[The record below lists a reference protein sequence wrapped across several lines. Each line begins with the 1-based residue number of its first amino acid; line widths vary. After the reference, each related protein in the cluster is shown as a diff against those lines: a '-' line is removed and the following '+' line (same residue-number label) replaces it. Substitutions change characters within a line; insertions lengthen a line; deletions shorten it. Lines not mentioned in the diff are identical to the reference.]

1 MLSYP
6 AKAISGN
13 ETSDFQAVAQPFS
26 TREIKMKLHLTQAA
40 GKQLITGYSQAW
52 ISINNLK
59 YPQSL
64 VVMPDALILDWPVN
78 DFDQLNEAH
87 FTCLLPHQPEVI
99 LLGTG
104 SKHRFIHPKLIQALS
119 AANIPVE
126 CMTTD
131 AACRTYN
138 ILMAE
143 DRKVA
148 AALIL

>member
-1 MLSYP
+1 
-6 AKAISGN
+6 
-13 ETSDFQAVAQPFS
+13 
-26 TREIKMKLHLTQAA
+26 MKLHLTQAD
-40 GKQLITGYSQAW
+40 GKQLITGYSQDW
-52 ISINNLK
+52 ISINNLV

-64 VVMPDALILDWPVN
+64 VVLPDELLLDWTVIN
-78 DFDQLNEAH
+78 FESLSEAH
-87 FTCLLPHQPEVI
+87 FECLLAHQPEVV

-104 SKHRFIHPKLIQALS
+104 SSHRFIRPRLIQTLT

-143 DRKVA
+143 GRKVA

>member
-1 MLSYP
+1 
-6 AKAISGN
+6 
-13 ETSDFQAVAQPFS
+13 
-26 TREIKMKLHLTQAA
+26 MKLHLTQAD
-40 GKQLITGYSQAW
+40 GKQLVTGYSQDW

-64 VVMPDALILDWPVN
+64 VVLPDTLILDWNVSS
-78 DFDQLNEAH
+78 FECLNQANFE
-87 FTCLLPHQPEVI
+87 CLLSHQPEVV

-104 SKHRFIHPKLIQALS
+104 VTHRFIRPLLIQALT

-143 DRKVA
+143 GRKVA

>member
-1 MLSYP
+1 
-6 AKAISGN
+6 
-13 ETSDFQAVAQPFS
+13 
-26 TREIKMKLHLTQAA
+26 MKLHLTQAD
-40 GKQLITGYSQAW
+40 GKQLITGYSKDW
-52 ISINNLK
+52 ISINNLV

-64 VVMPDALILDWPVN
+64 VVLPDELLLDWDVSE
-78 DFDQLNEAH
+78 FDDLIEAN
-87 FTCLLPHQPEVI
+87 FECLLGYQPELV

-104 SKHRFIHPKLIQALS
+104 ATHRFIRPHLIQALT
-119 AANIPVE
+119 AANIPFE

-143 DRKVA
+143 GRKVA

>member
-1 MLSYP
+1 M
-6 AKAISGN
+6 N
-13 ETSDFQAVAQPFS
+13 QATFRPRDSVYL
-26 TREIKMKLHLTQAA
+26 TREIEMKLHLTQAD
-40 GKQLITGYSQAW
+40 GKQLITGYSQDW
-52 ISINNLK
+52 ISINNLV

-64 VVMPDALILDWPVN
+64 VVLPDALLLDWAVS
-78 DFDQLNEAH
+78 DFDSLSEGNFE
-87 FTCLLPHQPEVI
+87 CLLAYQPEVV

-104 SKHRFIHPKLIQALS
+104 SIHRFIRPHLIQQLT

-143 DRKVA
+143 GRKVA
-148 AALIL
+148 AALIF

>member
-1 MLSYP
+1 MKQAIFGLSNS
-6 AKAISGN
+6 A
-13 ETSDFQAVAQPFS
+13 ES
-26 TREIKMKLHLTQAA
+26 TREINMKLHLTQAD
-40 GKQLITGYSQAW
+40 GKQLITGYSKDW
-52 ISINNLK
+52 ISINNLI

-64 VVMPDALILDWPVN
+64 VVLPDELLLDWSAS
-78 DFDQLNEAH
+78 DFDSLNQANFE
-87 FTCLLPHQPEVI
+87 CLLAHQPEVV

-104 SKHRFIHPKLIQALS
+104 STHRFIRPHLIQALTES
-119 AANIPVE
+119 NIPVE

-143 DRKVA
+143 GRKVA

>member
-1 MLSYP
+1 MNQATFRP
-6 AKAISGN
+6 
-13 ETSDFQAVAQPFS
+13 SDSVYL
-26 TREIKMKLHLTQAA
+26 TREIEMKLHLTQAD
-40 GKQLITGYSQAW
+40 GKQLITGYSQDW
-52 ISINNLK
+52 ISINNLV

-64 VVMPDALILDWPVN
+64 VVLPDALLLDWAVS
-78 DFDQLNEAH
+78 DFDSLSEGNFE
-87 FTCLLPHQPEVI
+87 CLLAYQPEVV

-104 SKHRFIHPKLIQALS
+104 SIHRFIRPHLIQQLT

-143 DRKVA
+143 GRKVA

>member
-1 MLSYP
+1 
-6 AKAISGN
+6 
-13 ETSDFQAVAQPFS
+13 
-26 TREIKMKLHLTQAA
+26 MKLHLTQAD
-40 GKQLITGYSQAW
+40 GKQLITGYSQDW
-52 ISINNLK
+52 ISINNLI

-64 VVMPDALILDWPVN
+64 VVLPDELLLDWVVS
-78 DFDQLNEAH
+78 DFDNLIEAN
-87 FTCLLPHQPEVI
+87 FECLLGYQPEVV

-104 SKHRFIHPKLIQALS
+104 ATHRFIRPHLIQTLTAT
-119 AANIPVE
+119 NIPVE

-143 DRKVA
+143 GRKVA

>member
-1 MLSYP
+1 M
-6 AKAISGN
+6 N
-13 ETSDFQAVAQPFS
+13 QATFRPRDSVYL
-26 TREIKMKLHLTQAA
+26 TREIEMKLHLTQAD
-40 GKQLITGYSQAW
+40 GKQLITGYSQDW
-52 ISINNLK
+52 ISINNLV

-64 VVMPDALILDWPVN
+64 VVLPDALLLDWAVS
-78 DFDQLNEAH
+78 DFDSLSEGNFE
-87 FTCLLPHQPEVI
+87 CLLAYQPEVV

-104 SKHRFIHPKLIQALS
+104 SIHRFIRPHLIQQLT

-143 DRKVA
+143 GRKVA

>member
-1 MLSYP
+1 
-6 AKAISGN
+6 
-13 ETSDFQAVAQPFS
+13 
-26 TREIKMKLHLTQAA
+26 MKLHLTQAD
-40 GKQLITGYSQAW
+40 GKQLITGYSQDW
-52 ISINNLK
+52 ISINNFN

-64 VVMPDALILDWPVN
+64 LVFPDELILDWRVS
-78 DFDQLNEAH
+78 DFDSLSQTDFE
-87 FTCLLPHQPEVI
+87 CLIPHSPEVV

-104 SKHRFIHPKLIQALS
+104 ATHRFIRPQLIQSLTL
-119 AANIPVE
+119 ANIPVE

-143 DRKVA
+143 GRKVA

>member
-1 MLSYP
+1 
-6 AKAISGN
+6 
-13 ETSDFQAVAQPFS
+13 
-26 TREIKMKLHLTQAA
+26 MKLHLTQAA
-40 GKQLITGYSQAW
+40 GKQLITGYSQDW
-52 ISINNLK
+52 ISINNLV

-64 VVMPDALILDWPVN
+64 VVLPDELLLDWTVAG
-78 DFDQLNEAH
+78 FDRLNEEH
-87 FTCLLPHQPEVI
+87 FECLLTYRPEVV

-104 SKHRFIHPKLIQALS
+104 STHRFIRPYLIKALTT
-119 AANIPVE
+119 ANIPVE

-143 DRKVA
+143 GRKVA

>member
-1 MLSYP
+1 
-6 AKAISGN
+6 
-13 ETSDFQAVAQPFS
+13 
-26 TREIKMKLHLTQAA
+26 MKLHLTQAD
-40 GKQLITGYSQAW
+40 GKQLITGYSKDW
-52 ISINNLK
+52 ISINNLI

-64 VVMPDALILDWPVN
+64 VVLPDELMLGWVVS
-78 DFDQLNEAH
+78 DFESLNQAH
-87 FTCLLPHQPEVI
+87 FDCLLPHQPEVV

-104 SKHRFIHPKLIQALS
+104 AKHRFIRPQIIQALTD
-119 AANIPVE
+119 ANIPVE

-143 DRKVA
+143 GRKVA